1 MTFMAM
7 PSAASGRLAAVGGAG
22 RGLRALLRHWLLAV
36 LLVAGLTLRILAE
49 VAYRPALLFS
59 DSIRYLYLS
68 GGQDPVGYRV
78 LLKPVLLV
86 GNLDTVAAVQ
96 HLLGLGMAVALYVL
110 LMRRGVPRALAAIA
124 TAPVLLDGYQ
134 IQMEQSIMSDV
145 LFETL
150 IVAGL
155 VILLWERSPRPWMLA
170 GAGLALGSSATVR
183 EVGQILILPAVAYLL
198 VAVRGWRLRLRQAAL
213 LGAAFVLPIL
223 AYCTTSYLVTG
234 HFRLADQGT
243 NELYGRVVL
252 ATNCQAL
259 ELPADERPLCPARA
273 YAVSLGIDRL
283 EHSPRSP
290 LRSFRPPSGQNPSPI
305 AANFTRRLFLQDP
318 AGVVAAIGRDALKLF
333 ALTRV
338 TSPGDTPISRW
349 QFQLSYP
356 TYQHVSLQT
365 VRTAGQRFGGGG
377 PVVSKPLASFL
388 RAYQLDGGYTPGPLL
403 ALAAI
408 AGLAGSLG
416 VLRRRRTRGDDPGDA
431 AADPDAQRDLSAAC
445 LLCFAVAVTLLLTSD
460 VFEFSW
466 RYQLPALVTLPPA
479 GALGIMAVFGGL
491 AGRRRAQ
498 PAVTATAP
506 GPAGPA
512 PGPAGPAS
520 AVAPAADS
528 DAAKSEH

>member
-1 MTFMAM
+1 MAM
-7 PSAASGRLAAVGGAG
+7 PSAASGPLAAVGGAG
-22 RGLRALLRHWLLAV
+22 RGLRALLRRHWLLAA
-36 LLVAGLTLRILAE
+36 LLAAGLTLRILAE
-49 VAYRPALLFS
+49 AAYRPALLFS

-86 GNLDTVAAVQ
+86 ANLDTVAAVQ

-183 EVGQILILPAVAYLL
+183 EVGQILILPALAYLL

-259 ELPADERPLCPARA
+259 ELPADERPLCPTRA

-305 AANFTRRLFLQDP
+305 AANFTHRLFLQDP

-403 ALAAI
+403 ALAAL

-416 VLRRRRTRGDDPGDA
+416 VLRRRRSGSDDPGDA

-491 AGRRRAQ
+491 AGLRRRAE
-498 PAVTATAP
+498 PPVTATAP
-506 GPAGPA
+506 GPT
-512 PGPAGPAS
+512 GPAS

-528 DAAKSEH
+528 DAAKSDATKSEH